1 MRNFMI
7 TSSNLANGLLGKTMF
22 GPNATT
28 VLSIIEWS
36 VTVSCGFDFSDFPF
50 EKNDCTFKM
59 IATNVN
65 VSLNHLTSF
74 AKKLFRPQKLNYK
87 AEGFKIEMK
96 PFGNCKTLPVFE
108 TITTFFGF
116 KVQMKR
122 QVRKYLFQYF
132 IPCLAVVI
140 ASSFSFIIPLSAI
153 PGRVA
158 LVVTQFLTL
167 TNLFI
172 HHMVRKYYIYIYI
185 YIYIITFLIYKS
197 NQLTYAYYI

>member
-50 EKNDCTFKM
+50 DKNDCTFKM

-65 VSLNHLTSF
+65 VSLNNPLTSF
-74 AKKLFRPQKLNYK
+74 AEKILGKQKLNYK

-96 PFGNCKTLPVFE
+96 PFGNCNNMPVFN
-108 TITTFFGF
+108 TITTSFGF
-116 KVQMKR
+116 KVEMKR

-132 IPCLAVVI
+132 LPCLAVVL

-167 TNLFI
+167 TNIFI
-172 HHMVRKYYIYIYI
+172 HHMVR
-185 YIYIITFLIYKS
+185 IYKKIR
-197 NQLTYAYYI
+197 TPCVYIKSFFKGTLIS